1 MKNKIKIF
9 YICLCFFFF
18 NTNIYSLE
26 KFYYE
31 ADDLKILDNGNILE
45 SDNTRV
51 APSQDI
57 GPDGQFI
64 KYRGGK
70 ESDYGDSFWMG
81 TLEGLM
87 GPAL

>member
-45 SDNTRV
+45 SDN
-51 APSQDI
+51 S
-57 GPDGQFI
+57 I
-64 KYRGGK
+64 KIIINENIEITSNNFRYNQK
-70 ESDYGDSFWMG
+70 K
-81 TLEGLM
+81 GLVE
-87 GPAL
+87 LN